1 MFSDGGP
8 GDRATRVLAYGL
20 DLAELCKWSVEH
32 YGWLIEGNPAY
43 QRRLATMPKWELVEI
58 LLGLYEC
65 GHWWVDLPDET
76 DPVDRAVWYVAREMN
91 CFHKNVLEE
100 MNGC

>member
-1 MFSDGGP
+1 MFFDGGP
-8 GDRATRVLAYGL
+8 GDRAERMLAYGL
-20 DLAELCKWSVEH
+20 ELGPPCKEAVER
-32 YGWLIEGNPAY
+32 YGKLIKGMGLWN
-43 QRRLATMPKWELVEI
+43 RLTRMPQWERVEL

-65 GHWWVDLPDET
+65 AHWKVEMPEEDE
-76 DPVDRAVWYVAREMN
+76 VERAVWYVAREMN